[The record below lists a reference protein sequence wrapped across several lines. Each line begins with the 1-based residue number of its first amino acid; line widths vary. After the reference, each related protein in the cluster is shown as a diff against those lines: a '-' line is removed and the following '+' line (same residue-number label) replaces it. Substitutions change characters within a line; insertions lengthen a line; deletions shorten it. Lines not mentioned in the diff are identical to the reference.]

1 MQNIIT
7 IRNYIDY
14 TQAYM
19 ALNRLKAE
27 GIAAF
32 LQNEHTVSTVPYL
45 TNAVG
50 GIKLN
55 VLKED
60 ASIALII
67 LDTLQL

>member
-1 MQNIIT
+1 MHSLVT
-7 IRNYIDY
+7 IRNYNDY

-32 LQNEHTVSTVPYL
+32 LQNEHTVSIVPYL

-60 ASIALII
+60 VSLALIV
-67 LDTLQL
+67 LDTLAL